1 MLIQVILFWQNLCL
15 VLVFSGLI
23 FGFQFML
30 IWYANIPEEITYFIT
45 RMMYNPVFRCRCY
58 ELCVPILILIN
69 SDFKRISWILVM
81 AGVVLAGHYIDFF
94 NMVMPG
100 TVGDRWFIVSEI
112 ASMFFLGLFIFVVF
126 TVAKYPLLPKRNPYI
141 EESKHFHY

>member
-1 MLIQVILFWQNLCL
+1 L

-45 RMMYNPVFRCRCY
+45 RMMYNPVFRCCY

-112 ASMFFLGLFIFVVF
+112 ASMFFLGYLS
-126 TVAKYPLLPKRNPYI
+126 LLCLRWLNILATKKKSLHRR
-141 EESKHFHY
+141 E